1 MTTVPLMPPGPRPI
15 LFLRHQPDVFLRMA
29 RKYGDVLAFT
39 IRRRPVFLVS
49 RPDLV
54 AQVLRDHDTKFVKE
68 WGPRR
73 GHPVLAD
80 GLLTSEGSDH
90 RAQRQYFSR
99 SFTRAAL
106 LQQRTALHEVIDE
119 WSARRSPGETIDLLR
134 EMSLLASD
142 VVARVLFG
150 SRVDPAALQDFG
162 EVVNRGFRRVA
173 WPVAIRRRPED
184 PRPLGDA
191 TVASIRRN
199 RFRDGLLSAVFDLP
213 EREGDG
219 HIRTFVIA
227 GQETI
232 RLAMVWS
239 WFLLSRH
246 PEIEQGWH
254 AELDRDGDT
263 PFTEA
268 VMREAM
274 RLYPPQ
280 WMLGKR
286 ALEDYALGEYVAP
299 RGSVVLT
306 CPYVVHRDER
316 WFPRAEQFVP
326 TRWLSGETSSAY
338 FPFGGGSRRCIGE
351 AFAMIEG
358 TMMLS
363 TIGRRWRFD
372 CSPRSGAIDAR
383 LGLTPRRMFAK
394 VVNRRA
400 R

>member
-1 MTTVPLMPPGPRPI
+1 
-15 LFLRHQPDVFLRMA
+15 MA
-29 RKYGDVLAFT
+29 RRYGDVVAFT
-39 IRRRPVFLVS
+39 IRRRRVFLVS

-54 AQVLRDHDTKFVKE
+54 AQVLRDHDTRFEKE

-80 GLLTSEGSDH
+80 GLLTSEGGDH

-99 SFTRAAL
+99 SFSRTAL
-106 LQQRTALHEVIDE
+106 LQQRPVLQEVIDD
-119 WSARRSPGETIDLLR
+119 WSARRRSGETIDLLR
-134 EMSLLASD
+134 QMSLLASD

-150 SRVDPAALQDFG
+150 SRVDPADLQEFG
-162 EVVNRGFRRVA
+162 EVVNRGFRRVV
-173 WPVAIRRRPED
+173 WPFAVRRRLED
-184 PRPLGDA
+184 PRPLGAA

-199 RFRDGLLSAVFDLP
+199 RFREGLLSAVFDLP
-213 EREGDG
+213 ERDGDA

-239 WFLLSRH
+239 WFLLSQH
-246 PEIEQGWH
+246 PEVEQRWH
-254 AELDRDGDT
+254 AEIDRGGET

-286 ALEDYALGEYVAP
+286 ALEDYALGDYLVP
-299 RGSVVLT
+299 RGSAVLT

-326 TRWLSGETSSAY
+326 ERWIGGEASTAY
-338 FPFGGGSRRCIGE
+338 FPFGGGPRRCIGE

-358 TMMLS
+358 TMILS
-363 TIGRRWRFD
+363 AIGRQWRFA
-372 CSPRSGAIDAR
+372 CGPGGGAIDAR

-394 VVNRRA
+394 VVRR
-400 R
+400 

>member
-1 MTTVPLMPPGPRPI
+1 MTTVPLTPPGPRRI

-29 RKYGDVLAFT
+29 RKYGDVMTFT
-39 IRRRPVFLVS
+39 TRRRPVFLVS

-90 RAQRQYFSR
+90 RAQRQYFTR
-99 SFTRAAL
+99 SFSRTAM
-106 LQQRTALHEVIDE
+106 LQQRSTLQEVIDD
-119 WSARRSPGETIDLLR
+119 WSARRRSGETIDLLR

-142 VVARVLFG
+142 LVARVLFG
-150 SRVDPAALQDFG
+150 SRVDPTALQDFG
-162 EVVNRGFRRVA
+162 EVVNRGFRRVVGPFA
-173 WPVAIRRRPED
+173 FRRRPDD
-184 PRPLGDA
+184 PRPLGA
-191 TVASIRRN
+191 TTVASIRRN

-213 EREGDG
+213 EREGDA

-239 WFLLSRH
+239 WFLLSMH
-246 PEIEQGWH
+246 PESEHRWH
-254 AELDRDGDT
+254 GEIDRGDET
-263 PFTEA
+263 RFTEA

-286 ALEDYALGEYVAP
+286 ALEDYPLGEYVAP

-306 CPYVVHRDER
+306 SPYVVHRDER
-316 WFPRAEQFVP
+316 WFPRAEQFMP
-326 TRWLSGETSSAY
+326 ERWLRGETSAAY
-338 FPFGGGSRRCIGE
+338 FPFGGGARRCIGE

-363 TIGRRWRFD
+363 TIGRHWRFA

-394 VVNRRA
+394 VMRR
-400 R
+400 